1 MPRLRWGPSAFVLA
15 AVALFI
21 SLGGTG
27 YALTQTN
34 GSQPAG
40 QTSSAHTALPAWHSL
55 SLRGGWT
62 YGGFDS
68 YHVGYYKD
76 AQHVVHL
83 RGSAVGGDTSATAF
97 RLPAGARPAH
107 TLWLSIYAYDGSA
120 GGLEIKPNG
129 NARLFDDVSGTDA
142 TGYSSLDGVAFRVP

>member
-15 AVALFI
+15 AIALFI

-34 GSQPAG
+34 GPQPAG
-40 QTSSAHTALPAWHSL
+40 QTARTALPAWHNL
-55 SLRGGWT
+55 SLRGTWT

-68 YHVGYYKD
+68 YHAGYYKD

-83 RGSAVGGDTSATAF
+83 RGSAKNGSTAAPAF

-107 TLWLSIYAYDGSA
+107 TLWLTTYAFGGSA
-120 GGLEIKPNG
+120 GGLEIQPSGMASFFDSVGGG
-129 NARLFDDVSGTDA
+129 NAS
-142 TGYSSLDGVAFRVP
+142 GYSSLDGVSFRVP